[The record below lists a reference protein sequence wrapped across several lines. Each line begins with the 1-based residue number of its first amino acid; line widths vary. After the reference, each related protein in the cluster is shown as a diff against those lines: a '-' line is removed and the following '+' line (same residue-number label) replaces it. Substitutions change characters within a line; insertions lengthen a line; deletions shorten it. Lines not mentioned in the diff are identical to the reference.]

1 MVRYTQNGLDL
12 LAKESDRWRGDWN
25 RLIRCSSAFSVTS
38 PLTDESP
45 KFLSKGPKSFVCASL
60 EAGNRTVKE
69 TFFLTNTQNLIFCI
83 RFWHWITF
91 LILSLCFS
99 ALVNFLN
106 QLLKTFV
113 DFLFKYSSP
122 PSPRLP
128 LNESEAL
135 PKFSNQCF
143 LLSVKKV
150 YQLSCVSFRT
160 WFSFWPQNK
169 TKNEIF
175 CSNALF
181 LSLLPPKNQLRWFFV
196 KLFFP

>member
-122 PSPRLP
+122 PSSRLP

-143 LLSVKKV
+143 LLSVKKKFINFLASHFGLGSHFDLKTKQRTKSSV
-150 YQLSCVSFRT
+150 QTLSFFLFSLQKTSCVD
-160 WFSFWPQNK
+160 
-169 TKNEIF
+169 
-175 CSNALF
+175 F
-181 LSLLPPKNQLRWFFV
+181 L
-196 KLFFP
+196 